1 MSKVSLV
8 FLMLL
13 ALLLLFLLLTVVRV
27 QVSYSRRGRDD
38 QFAVGVSAWRG
49 LIHYTF
55 ELPEIKIEKKK
66 RWPAIMTKTK
76 VEQKDG
82 DVLDK
87 RENVISLPKFMR
99 TASGIVNMMRLYGKY
114 ILGLLKKVRLCRLT
128 WHTEI
133 GASDSSQTGL
143 LTGAVWGL
151 KGIVLTAFCRILSP
165 GGATP
170 VVEVRPRFDEACFN
184 TVLDCAFEVRLG
196 HLFII
201 GIKYFIAKHKNK
213 ISENT

>member
-1 MSKVSLV
+1 MGKVFLV
-8 FLMLL
+8 FLMLII
-13 ALLLLFLLLTVVRV
+13 LLLLFLFLTVVRV
-27 QVSYSRRGRDD
+27 RVSYSRRGRDD
-38 QFAVGVSAWRG
+38 RFAVGVSALRG
-49 LIHYTF
+49 LIRYNF

-87 RENVISLPKFMR
+87 RENIISLPKFIR
-99 TASGIVNMMRLYGKY
+99 TAFDIVNITRLYGKY
-114 ILGLLKKVRLCRLT
+114 IFELLKKVRLRRLT

-133 GASDSSQTGL
+133 GTGDSSQTGL

-151 KGIVLTAFCRILSP
+151 KGIMLTAFCRILSP
-165 GGATP
+165 GGAIP
-170 VVEVRPRFDEACFN
+170 VVEVRPSFDKACFN

-196 HLFII
+196 HLFIT
-201 GIKYFIAKHKNK
+201 GIKYFIVKYK
-213 ISENT
+213 